1 MMAITLAFDVYGTLI
16 DTTGI
21 TTALKNY
28 VGEQASAFSSLW
40 REKQLEYLFR
50 RGLMQNYQD
59 FAVCTRNALDYTC
72 RFFSLEIAQPEKE
85 KLMAEYRILPPFPDV
100 KEGLVNLKS
109 FGYRM
114 FVFSNGR
121 AEDVAGLLKNANI
134 EDYFEGVVSVD
145 EVKSFKPN
153 PAVYSHFL
161 RRSEST
167 GSEAWLISSNPFD
180 VIGAIS
186 FGMRAA
192 WIQRTAEAI
201 FDPWEIEPT
210 ITVSSLTELCESIIT
225 FSSHD

>member
-1 MMAITLAFDVYGTLI
+1 MMAISLAFDVYGTLI

-21 TTALKNY
+21 TTTLENY

-59 FAVCTRNALDYTC
+59 FTVCTKNALDYTC
-72 RFFSLEIAQPEKE
+72 RFFSSEIAQPEKE
-85 KLMAEYRILPPFPDV
+85 KLMAEYRILPLFPDV

-109 FGYRM
+109 SGYRM

-121 AEDVAGLLKNANI
+121 AEDVAGLLRKANI
-134 EDYFEGVVSVD
+134 EDYFESIVSVD

-161 RRSEST
+161 RRSESI

-210 ITVSSLTELCESIIT
+210 ITVSSLTELCESIIA